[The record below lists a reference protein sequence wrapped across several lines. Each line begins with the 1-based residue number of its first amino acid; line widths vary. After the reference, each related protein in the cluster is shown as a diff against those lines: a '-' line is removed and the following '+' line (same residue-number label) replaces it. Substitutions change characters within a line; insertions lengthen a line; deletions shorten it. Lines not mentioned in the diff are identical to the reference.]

1 MMQSTIIR
9 KAPYAPATSVISVI
23 KRYRERGLPEPVD
36 NKILKSVGITHGVA
50 PFTLV
55 ALRFLGLLDVSGCHT
70 EKFDVLRRAS
80 SETYPLEL
88 LQIIQ
93 SAYTEIFVIVDPAQD
108 TRERI
113 EDAFRQYDPQAQRD
127 RMVALFLGLCREAGL
142 VISGE
147 VIKKSERQIQSER
160 STKPKVNKFPSQDL
174 QSVPSTVLTRANTPL
189 LTEHMSANT
198 ETRVSFDLVTA
209 LVRQLPQKGS
219 WTSAQR
225 GRWITALQANIDLVI
240 EVTDADEL

>member
-1 MMQSTIIR
+1 MTQPSSIR
-9 KAPYAPATSVISVI
+9 KAPYAPAASVIAVI

-36 NKILKSVGITHGVA
+36 NKILESVGITHGVVQ
-50 PFTLV
+50 FTLV
-55 ALRFLGLLDVSGCHT
+55 ALRFLGLLDVSGFHT
-70 EKFDVLRRAS
+70 EKFDILRRAS
-80 SETYPLEL
+80 SETYPSEL

-147 VIKKSERQIQSER
+147 VTKKSERRVQPER
-160 STKPKVNKFPSQDL
+160 NIKPKVNKFSTQDL
-174 QSVPSTVLTRANTPL
+174 QSVPSSPATRASVPL
-189 LTEHMSANT
+189 FPEHMSANT

-225 GRWITALQANIDLVI
+225 GRWINALQANIDLVI
-240 EVTDADEL
+240 EVTDADDL